1 MLAADRI
8 AARESGLDRILR
20 FSVRKYLCGSPG
32 SCVYYC
38 VWLAP
43 RAKWVATMAR
53 CGVEPVRAIG
63 RVCSGVPAMLAKTM
77 AMMVF
82 ITVLAPAVGIAL
94 FVLLQS
100 I

>member
-1 MLAADRI
+1 MVQSHLVYIIGCDGP
-8 AARESGLDRILR
+8 EGLKGI
-20 FSVRKYLCGSPG
+20 
-32 SCVYYC
+32 
-38 VWLAP
+38 
-43 RAKWVATMAR
+43 TTAR
-53 CGVEPVRAIG
+53 CGVVPVRAIG
-63 RVCSGVPAMLAKTM
+63 RVCSGVTTMLAKTM

>member
-1 MLAADRI
+1 MVISVLVYIVGCDGPEGIRAI
-8 AARESGLDRILR
+8 A
-20 FSVRKYLCGSPG
+20 
-32 SCVYYC
+32 
-38 VWLAP
+38 
-43 RAKWVATMAR
+43 TAR
-53 CGVEPVRAIG
+53 CGVVPVRAIG
-63 RVCSGVPAMLAKTM
+63 RVCSGVSTMLAKTM